1 MLDKIKELKA
11 SLTDEQMEKAA
22 SILNPMQLKA
32 LNEVLDADA
41 ESLQVALDILR
52 ERLGASPLAALRLY
66 NSLDEAQRSIIK
78 GLMRK

>member
-1 MLDKIKELKA
+1 MLDKIKELKS

-22 SILNPMQLKA
+22 KVLNPTQFKA

-41 ESLQVALDILR
+41 ENLQGALDGLR
-52 ERLGASPLAALRLY
+52 ELLGASPLAALRLY
-66 NSLDEAQRSIIK
+66 NSLDEAQRAIIK

>member
-22 SILNPMQLKA
+22 SILNPMQFKA

-41 ESLQVALDILR
+41 ERLQVALDILR
-52 ERLGASPLAALRLY
+52 ERLGTSPLAALRLY
-66 NSLDEAQRSIIK
+66 NSLDEAQRAIIK
-78 GLMRK
+78 ELMRK